1 MKIPEF
7 LDDLNIISKLGDNP
21 GADNGLTAEGLKA
34 KFDEG
39 ALTIQQYLNGVLIAT
54 LNQIFAAG
62 GQLNEGLIMTGPIN
76 MNQQMLFGL
85 KNPVNESEPVSLG
98 FAIANY
104 APKSHVEDTNNPH
117 KSTAEQVGAVPTS
130 RTINGKALSE
140 DIDLTAGDV
149 GAAPIGYGLGHIAYN
164 LPEVTNANDAVY
176 NGWYLLGK
184 DTANGFGYRGVMRV
198 DAYSTT
204 QVLQT
209 LYTQGYS
216 TQNPVIVQRA
226 CVGGTWSAW
235 AHVNPLMGADV
246 EYRTTE
252 LHNGKTVFA
261 KLVNFG
267 AMPNAT
273 GKTVAYRGNGSTGV
287 VSLTAMLSDGC
298 CVSGGVCMDRSF
310 SNVDTFS
317 LDSTKYNVRITTA
330 SNWSSLS
337 AFVLVKYT
345 LD

>member
-104 APKSHVEDTNNPH
+104 APKSHVDDTNNPH
-117 KSTAEQVGAVPTS
+117 KTTAAQ
-130 RTINGKALSE
+130 
-140 DIDLTAGDV
+140 V
-149 GAAPIGYGLGHIAYN
+149 GAAPGGYGLGGSANSITD
-164 LPEVTNANDAVY
+164 LNDATNCGWWVIENSTLNRPFNY
-176 NGWYLLGK
+176 GMGMTISRYGSRFTQIAFNPFMSGAGEICVREHNGTEWKPWEYINAPMYAG
-184 DTANGFGYRGVMRV
+184 R
-198 DAYSTT
+198 
-204 QVLQT
+204 
-209 LYTQGYS
+209 
-216 TQNPVIVQRA
+216 
-226 CVGGTWSAW
+226 
-235 AHVNPLMGADV
+235 

-252 LHNGKTVFA
+252 
-261 KLVNFG
+261 
-267 AMPNAT
+267 
-273 GKTVAYRGNGSTGV
+273 RWNGSPVFTMLIDCGAATNKMTVDYPADVAANITGV
-287 VSLTAMLSDGC
+287 VRYAGK
-298 CVSGGVCMDRSF
+298 VGGQVVPAIS
-310 SNVDTFS
+310 SN
-317 LDSTKYNVRITTA
+317 
-330 SNWSSLS
+330 SLS
-337 AFVLVKYT
+337 NAWTTHMAVGTTGAVVYCGESMVGAATYLQIWYT
-345 LD
+345 RGDA